1 MSEVYDLKWN
11 KFHANASESF
21 NNLRLEESFTDV
33 TLVSKDHFMIK
44 AHKLVLSASS
54 QYFYDLLKV
63 IPASTPFICLDGVS
77 SSDLKFLVEYIY
89 HGEIKVPNDSIKK
102 FLLLAKRFLVKGL
115 FKENEIQ
122 NMKLFKIE
130 TNELEEDKIENQAS
144 AEEHNKKII
153 EQNNGESLHNL
164 DPHVQNIS
172 IESVNTE
179 NEVIEK
185 SSNLNEYHDGQNN
198 SKTNENDI
206 VEGLSDINEEMQA
219 FTSVEAVKVKRKR
232 NFKVYLDGM
241 EVNMEILNSKLNE
254 MIRQPDN
261 TNFGYQCTECNFLI
275 SHNSSH
281 IKEHVEKHVE
291 NLCFVCKLCGY
302 QTKKRV
308 NLRRDPHKKQCG
320 GSRALYETW
329 PIEKIQLKI

>member
-1 MSEVYDLKWN
+1 M
-11 KFHANASESF
+11 
-21 NNLRLEESFTDV
+21 
-33 TLVSKDHFMIK
+33 
-44 AHKLVLSASS
+44 
-54 QYFYDLLKV
+54 
-63 IPASTPFICLDGVS
+63 
-77 SSDLKFLVEYIY
+77 
-89 HGEIKVPNDSIKK
+89 
-102 FLLLAKRFLVKGL
+102 
-115 FKENEIQ
+115 
-122 NMKLFKIE
+122 
-130 TNELEEDKIENQAS
+130 
-144 AEEHNKKII
+144 
-153 EQNNGESLHNL
+153 HNL
-164 DPHVQNIS
+164 DLHVQNIS

-291 NLCFVCKLCGY
+291 NLSFVCKLCGY
-302 QTKKRV
+302 QTKRGI
-308 NLRRDPHKKQCG
+308 NLRMYHHKKQCG